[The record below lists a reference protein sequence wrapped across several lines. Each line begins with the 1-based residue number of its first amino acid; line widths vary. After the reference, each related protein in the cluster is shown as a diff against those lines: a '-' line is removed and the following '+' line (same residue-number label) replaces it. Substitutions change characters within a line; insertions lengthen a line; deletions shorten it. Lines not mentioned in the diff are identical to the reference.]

1 LKVSKRDEGKVSVA
15 RINLLN
21 EEQRIEE
28 LAKML
33 SGDPPTEAAVLN
45 AKELINQ

>member
-1 LKVSKRDEGKVSVA
+1 MVSKRDEGKVSVA
-15 RINLLN
+15 RINILG
-21 EEQRIEE
+21 EEERVEE

-45 AKELINQ
+45 AKELINN